1 MINWTIQKRK
11 IKDLK
16 PHPKNPRRMSE
27 HDAGKLKESLDEF
40 GLIDKPV
47 ITIDGLIIGGHQRIS
62 VLKKSGAKEIDCEV
76 PDREL
81 TQKEIDKLNIM
92 LNRVKGDFDYDI
104 LANMWEEE
112 TLYEGGFTQEELSM
126 ADPIPSEEPKSG
138 KKKKTCPSCGHEF

>member
-1 MINWTIQKRK
+1 
-11 IKDLK
+11 
-16 PHPKNPRRMSE
+16 MSS
-27 HDAGKLKESLDEF
+27 HDASKLKESLDEF

-47 ITIDGLIIGGHQRIS
+47 ITIDGLIIGGHQRVA
-62 VLKKSGAKEIDCEV
+62 VLKKSGAREIDCEV

-112 TLYEGGFTQEELSM
+112 TLFEAGFTQEELSF
-126 ADPIPSEEPKSG
+126 SETIAPEDTSEQKSG
-138 KKKKTCPSCGHEF
+138 KKLRTCPSCGHEF